1 MYTVVHAGSDRTGNE
16 PHQAGLT
23 RADEAYRAL
32 KTRVLRGEFAL
43 NVRLV
48 ESRLAL
54 ALGVSRT
61 PVREA
66 LRRLAGEGLL
76 EAHPEGGFQPCVPD
90 TDVMRQLYE
99 VRAGLELQAIRRP
112 ARLGLRHDEA
122 SLLVLRQRW
131 QALAAAAA
139 APPRPDPDFVLLDEA
154 FHEGLAAAAG
164 NRVLV
169 ELLRQVN
176 QRIRVIRMQD
186 FLVPARLVRTIEE
199 HLCIVELV
207 LEGDLLAA
215 ETAFSTHLEGSIA
228 VVEARSSQALARMV
242 GLGRIKPTETSGS

>member
-1 MYTVVHAGSDRTGNE
+1 MYTAVHAGSDPTGNE

-23 RADEAYRAL
+23 RADEAYRVL
-32 KTRVLRGEFAL
+32 KTRVLCGEFAL

-131 QALAAAAA
+131 QALAAAA
-139 APPRPDPDFVLLDEA
+139 PTQPDPDFVLTDEA

-207 LEGDLLAA
+207 LGGDLLAA

-228 VVEARSSQALARMV
+228 VVEARSSQALARMA
-242 GLGRIKPTETSGS
+242 GLGRTKPTETSGS

>member
-1 MYTVVHAGSDRTGNE
+1 MYTAVHAGSDRTGNE
-16 PHQAGLT
+16 PHQAGST

-32 KTRVLRGEFAL
+32 KTRVLCGEFAL

-131 QALAAAAA
+131 QALAAAA
-139 APPRPDPDFVLLDEA
+139 PTQPDPDFVLTDEA

-164 NRVLV
+164 NGVLV

-186 FLVPARLVRTIEE
+186 FLVPARLIRTIKE

-228 VVEARSSQALARMV
+228 VVEARSSQALARMA
-242 GLGRIKPTETSGS
+242 GLGRTKPTETSGS